1 MKKIFGNKKIK
12 YSFAI
17 VLTVGVITMPIIFS
31 RRTYATSETNI
42 NNELQKNVNPLDIE
56 KILEDNISNNIR
68 EEISVEEIDLEYNTE
83 YKNNS
88 ELPKGTMQI
97 VQEGQDGKQ
106 KVIAIKKYEN
116 DTLISESVITD
127 TIEKAAISKIVE
139 IGTGKSSKLSK
150 VKVGDTC
157 YVTAKN
163 LSVRLE
169 PNKDSEKICTLNKNT
184 EVKILEILDDW
195 YYIYSKEREG
205 YVDKN
210 GITNK
215 NPNSDAQDGQASEMS
230 KSELTKNLSFDMD
243 LNIPSNL
250 SLEQFK
256 KIFENDS
263 NDINNVFYENAEYFY
278 YAEKQYKINGVFL
291 AAVAIHESGWGTST
305 ISKNKKNL
313 FAYGAVDSNPY
324 GGAYQFSTYNEG
336 IDLVARAFVKYYL
349 NEAGTEI
356 FDGNIANGKFYN
368 GSNLTAVNKV
378 YASDKNWANGVYK
391 WMKYLYNKI

>member
-56 KILEDNISNNIR
+56 KILDDNISNNIS

-313 FAYGAVDSNPY
+313 FGYGAVDSNPY